1 MNDTVIHSLAFGL
14 ATHNSKQEIIEVYYP
29 QPVVNPDSALSSLL
43 LAACS
48 IQAANNTVI
57 EIDENVASTLVKEL
71 RGAEYAEHATQIQ
84 QMNDGQGQLILCV
97 LFEDSAPSSV
107 PEAYLKLHLL
117 SHRLAKPHSLNLDGL
132 FAVLHNLAWTND
144 RSGRIARTPTTS
156 QTARRVSGSF
166 LGG

>member
-14 ATHNSKQEIIEVYYP
+14 ATRNSKQEIIEVYYP
-29 QPVVNPDSALSSLL
+29 QPVVNPDSVLSSLL

-48 IQAANNTVI
+48 IQAGHNCVI
-57 EIDENVASTLVKEL
+57 DIDENVVPTLVAEL
-71 RGAEYAEHATQIQ
+71 RAIEYTEHATQVQ

-117 SHRLAKPHSLNLDGL
+117 SHRLA
-132 FAVLHNLAWTND
+132 
-144 RSGRIARTPTTS
+144 
-156 QTARRVSGSF
+156 
-166 LGG
+166 